1 MQNHMLQLQGML
13 ANISFFRLGLSWYNR
28 TRVSTTYAIQTI
40 TLWTLGLA
48 WTAWLSKTKPRLS
61 SDEELATLSLFYET
75 CKVTQRYIFKKIK
88 IIISYNYL
96 ICIIYRNNIINV
108 LFLRPLKAEDDIMCA
123 WEQHVHGKVSLT
135 MHFYDL
141 WIKMLL

>member
-1 MQNHMLQLQGML
+1 MVQQNESFNYLRYPDNYIMDSWSGMD
-13 ANISFFRLGLSWYNR
+13 SGD
-28 TRVSTTYAIQTI
+28 
-40 TLWTLGLA
+40 
-48 WTAWLSKTKPRLS
+48 LSKTKPRQS

-108 LFLRPLKAEDDIMCA
+108 LFLRPLK
-123 WEQHVHGKVSLT
+123 SR
-135 MHFYDL
+135 
-141 WIKMLL
+141 

>member
-1 MQNHMLQLQGML
+1 MVQQNESFNYLRYPDNYIMDSWSGMD
-13 ANISFFRLGLSWYNR
+13 SGD
-28 TRVSTTYAIQTI
+28 
-40 TLWTLGLA
+40 
-48 WTAWLSKTKPRLS
+48 LSKTKPRLS

-108 LFLRPLKAEDDIMCA
+108 LFLRPLKGRR
-123 WEQHVHGKVSLT
+123 WHHVRVRAACTWKVSLT